1 MYLTKRHDSF
11 KIKIRD
17 TFTASLP
24 TPQMDLCST
33 ALPPSPRWWPLP
45 AVGHTLQSC
54 METSGEEA

>member
-17 TFTASLP
+17 TFTTSLP
-24 TPQMDLCST
+24 TPQMG
-33 ALPPSPRWWPLP
+33 WPLP

-54 METSGEEA
+54 MKTSGEEA